1 MTHEQAVAEMVID
14 AIHEQI
20 KFTRAAGMSKTNLEA
35 LVESINGVI
44 AIYNEARASLKEID
58 NREEV

>member
-20 KFTRAAGMSKTNLEA
+20 KFTRAAGMSKANLEA

-44 AIYNEARASLKEID
+44 AIYNETRASLKEID
-58 NREEV
+58 NRVAL